1 MRKYH
6 LSYDVI
12 SDNDNFDNDFV
23 EKHLT
28 VRETILTILK
38 KMEVQS
44 VSSPCESTI
53 VFTYPNKNFN
63 KKTFAKIASKYIYF
77 SLCLVAQ
84 SELGPIEKINKSP
97 NIDDK
102 ILQDLWN
109 NIKV

>member
-12 SDNDNFDNDFV
+12 SDNDDFDNDFV
-23 EKHLT
+23 QKHLT

-53 VFTYPNKNFN
+53 LFTYRNSGFN
-63 KKTFAKIASKYIYF
+63 LSTFEKYAKKYIYF

-84 SELGPIEKINKSP
+84 YESSPIEKINKSS
-97 NIDDK
+97 NIDDE